1 MAHPP
6 QPTDQAGLFTRP
18 LVEALAEG
26 KPSAV
31 QRTAVDAGFRRPE
44 ESARHLLTLR
54 AQDAFRRHAVEVL
67 ADILA
72 AGDPDGSLVGLVRY
86 VEAFQEELG
95 RPFDFDPSRLA
106 LLVPVFGSS
115 RFLTNYLV
123 QHPAEMDRLTATPWL
138 DAEKPREALEAEL
151 AASLPE
157 GKGRLP
163 DFEALQRVLRRARAS
178 ELLRIA
184 VRDLTGR
191 ADVEGVTRELTCLA
205 ETALEVAV
213 RICEAHLRRRYGKP
227 WVETIAGEKVEG
239 TFVVIGMGKLGAGEL
254 NFSSD
259 IDLLYVYSSQK
270 GRTEGGEEE
279 KPIGVHEYYVRLAE
293 QVTRAI
299 GEVTEDGF
307 VFRVDLGLR
316 PGGNRGEIV
325 NSLVACEVYYSSW
338 GETWERSA
346 LLRARP
352 VAGSRELGAELLR
365 ILDPILYRKTLDM
378 ATVEDMRQMKQRMDS
393 KSRGRTDG
401 SWDVKLGR
409 GGIREIEFVIQSLQ
423 LLHAGLIPA
432 LRETR
437 TLVALQRLL
446 ENSCLGREE
455 VEDLSSAYR
464 FFRTLEHR
472 LQMFEDRQ
480 THLLPGRKAERRR
493 LARSMGFLE
502 GGGAA
507 AEAFEE
513 RLRHHQARVEAI
525 FGRLLAEQEP
535 DRTEEEVD
543 PAVRALLDPQLP
555 PNDAL
560 RLLAEAGFEDPQSAN
575 ARLVWLRDP
584 PATGGLSMRSRRLLR
599 TRGPVFLQEILRS
612 PDPDRALAH
621 LESFFSSTQA
631 RYTLFTVLDTHR
643 ETLRLMIRLFGT
655 SDYLSAAFI
664 RHPELLDSL
673 VLSSYATIE
682 KTRAEMER
690 DLEAVLA
697 EAKDLEGRLD
707 AMRRFKRG
715 EVLRVAFNDLGGAL
729 DRPQVSAQLSDLAE
743 VCFEAA
749 LRIERAELDA
759 RFGPPGDP
767 ANPGATARFALLG
780 MGKLGGREIDYHSDL
795 DIIYVFDPQGE
806 TRGGPGGK
814 RITNFEYFVKLG
826 QRIISIMTLRTAEGR
841 LYEIDTRL
849 RPSGNAGTL
858 VTSLE
863 NFEQYH
869 QRSAQIWE
877 RQALIRARFVAG
889 DAELGRAL
897 EELARRFAYGPWDP
911 AMLGEIA
918 RIRARLEK
926 EVAREKPGRYNVKT
940 GRGGLADVGFVV
952 QALQLKHG
960 ARELEPRTQNTL
972 AALAALRQAGHL
984 GERDARDLEEG
995 YRFLRTL
1002 EDRLRLLHDRSTSE
1016 LETSGPDLEKL
1027 ARRLGYEPTARR
1039 AAGAQLLG
1047 EYRERAE
1054 RIRGIYER
1062 IFGDAL
1068 PGDGGPEREASR

>member
-1 MAHPP
+1 MSHPP
-6 QPTDQAGLFTRP
+6 QPKDQAGLFTRP

-26 KPSAV
+26 EPTAV
-31 QRTAVDAGFRRPE
+31 QRTAEDAGFSRPE
-44 ESARHLLTLR
+44 ESTRHLLTLR
-54 AQDAFRRHAVEVL
+54 AQGAFRRHAAEVL
-67 ADILA
+67 SDVLVAS
-72 AGDPDGSLVGLVRY
+72 DPDGSLVGLVRY
-86 VEAFQEELG
+86 TEAFQESLG

-106 LLVPVFGSS
+106 LLAPVFGASH
-115 RFLTNYLV
+115 FLTNYLV
-123 QHPAEMDRLTATPWL
+123 QDPAEMDRLAASPWL

-151 AASLPE
+151 AARLPAE
-157 GKGRLP
+157 NGRVP
-163 DFEALQRVLRRARAS
+163 DFEELQRVLRRARAS
-178 ELLRIA
+178 EMLRIA

-205 ETALEVAV
+205 ESALEVAV
-213 RICEAHLRRRYGKP
+213 RICEAHLRRRYGRP

-239 TFVVIGMGKLGAGEL
+239 TFAVIGMGKLGAGEL

-259 IDLLYVYSSQK
+259 VDLLYIYSSQR
-270 GRTEGGEEE
+270 GRTEGGEEGE
-279 KPIGVHEYYVRLAE
+279 PLGVHEYYVKLAE
-293 QVTRAI
+293 QVTRTI

-316 PGGNRGEIV
+316 PGGNRGAIV
-325 NSLVACEVYYSSW
+325 NSLVACELYYSSW

-352 VAGSRELGAELLR
+352 VAGSRELGEELLR
-365 ILDPILYRKTLDM
+365 ILEPIVYRKTLDM
-378 ATVEDMRQMKQRMDS
+378 ATVEDMRQMKERMDS
-393 KSRGRTDG
+393 EFRARADG

-423 LLHAGLIPA
+423 LLHAGLIPT

-437 TLVALQRLL
+437 TLVALQRLQ
-446 ENSCLGREE
+446 ENSCLGRED
-455 VEDLSSAYR
+455 VEDLSGAYR

-480 THLLPGRKAERRR
+480 THLLPGRKGERRR
-493 LARSMGFLE
+493 LARSMGFIDA
-502 GGGAA
+502 GGAA

-513 RLRHHQARVEAI
+513 RLHHHQARVEAI

-543 PAVRALLDPQLP
+543 PAVRGLLDPQLP
-555 PNDAL
+555 PDDAL
-560 RLLAEAGFEDPQSAN
+560 RRLVEAGFEDPQSA
-575 ARLVWLRDP
+575 ATRLVWLRDP
-584 PATGGLSMRSRRLLR
+584 PTMRGLSTRSRRLLR
-599 TRGPVFLQEILRS
+599 ARGPFFLQEILRS

-621 LESFFSSTQA
+621 LETFFSSTQA
-631 RYTLFTVLDTHR
+631 RYTYFTVLNTHR
-643 ETLRLMIRLFGT
+643 ETFRLMIRLFGT

-673 VLSSYATIE
+673 VLSSYAAIE
-682 KTRAEMER
+682 KSRAEMER
-690 DLEAVLA
+690 ELEAVLA
-697 EAKDLEGRLD
+697 EAKDFEGRLD

-715 EVLRVAFNDLGGAL
+715 EVLRVAFNDLGGGL
-729 DRPQVSAQLSDLAE
+729 DRPRVSAQLSDLAE

-749 LRIERAELDA
+749 LRTARADLDA

-767 ANPGATARFALLG
+767 ADPGATARFALLG

-795 DIIYVFDPQGE
+795 DIIYVFDPNGE
-806 TRGGPGGK
+806 TRGGPGGR
-814 RITNFEYFVKLG
+814 RITNFEYFAKLG
-826 QRIISIMTLRTAEGR
+826 QRVISIMTLRTNEGG

-849 RPSGNAGTL
+849 RPSGNAGAL

-863 NFEQYH
+863 NFERYH
-869 QRSAQIWE
+869 QRSAQVWE

-897 EELARRFAYGPWDP
+897 EKSARRFAYGPWDP
-911 AMLGEIA
+911 AMLGEIG
-918 RIRARLEK
+918 RIRARMEK
-926 EVAREKPGRYNVKT
+926 EIAREKPGRYNVKT
-940 GRGGLADVGFVV
+940 GRGGLADVEFVV

-960 ARELEPRTQNTL
+960 AHEPEPRTQNTL

-984 GERDARDLEEG
+984 EERDARDLEEG

-1016 LETSGPDLEKL
+1016 LEASGPDLEKL
-1027 ARRLGYEPTARR
+1027 ARRLGYVPTARR
-1039 AAGAQLLG
+1039 TAGAQLLG

-1062 IFGDAL
+1062 IFGGAL
-1068 PGDGGPEREASR
+1068 PGDSRPERESAG